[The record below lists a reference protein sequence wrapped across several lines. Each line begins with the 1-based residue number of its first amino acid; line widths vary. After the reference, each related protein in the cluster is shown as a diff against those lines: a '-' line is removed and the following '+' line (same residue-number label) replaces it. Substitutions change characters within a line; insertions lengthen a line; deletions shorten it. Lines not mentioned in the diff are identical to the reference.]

1 MKPVACCILSYEIT
15 KGMKSFGP
23 MGLLKSNKNTKELI
37 LHQINNIK
45 NIFNKYE
52 IYVMSGFLSDKL
64 NKKLPQ
70 NIKKVFNPQY
80 DNKNHGYAFKL
91 ILSSINIDDYS
102 GLFIINNDTL
112 IRHKNNKLPLDHSWI
127 LNKKHKNNNTNKRLG
142 SIINSDGCIDYIF
155 YDIGDTD
162 WCNSAFITS
171 NDLNTIKKN
180 INQYYDNMFLFE
192 IINKSI
198 SKDHI
203 SYKSINIGYNESL
216 TITGI
221 KDKNKI
227 KEYL

>member
-23 MGLLKSNKNTKELI
+23 IGLLKSSQNAKELI

-45 NIFNKYE
+45 NIFNKYD

-64 NKKLPQ
+64 NKKLP
-70 NIKKVFNPQY
+70 NSIKKVFNPEY
-80 DNKNHGYAFKL
+80 ETKNHGYAFKL
-91 ILSSINIDDYS
+91 MLSSINIEDYS
-102 GLFIINNDTL
+102 GLFIIHNDTL
-112 IRHKNNKLPLDHSWI
+112 IKYKNNKLPLNQSWI
-127 LNKKHKNNNTNKRLG
+127 LNKKYRNNNNDTRLG
-142 SIINSDGCIDYIF
+142 LIIHSSGFVDYIF
-155 YDIGDTD
+155 YDIGETE
-162 WCNSAFITS
+162 WCNSVFIS
-171 NDLNTIKKN
+171 SKDLTTMKKN
-180 INQYYDNMFLFE
+180 IDQYYDNMFLFE

-198 SKDHI
+198 TTKDI
-203 SYKSINIGYNESL
+203 FYKPINIAYNEAI